1 MSLEHHLI
9 GELYDVE
16 KYAVLES
23 AEEMKSLLITVSRM
37 IREEPL
43 AVHVHEFEPYGLS
56 GFLLMDRG
64 YVAIHTWPEHS
75 YACANVVSY
84 EGEEWCWRTFDVVAS
99 LLEPKSRTAL
109 VVKSGVGLRRPT

>member
-9 GELYDVE
+9 GELYDVR
-16 KYAVLES
+16 KYTVLES
-23 AEEMKSLLITVSRM
+23 AEEMKSLLITISRM
-37 IREEPL
+37 VREEPL

-84 EGEEWCWRTFDVVAS
+84 EGEEWCWKTFDIVAS